1 MNDFDWELF
10 DRYLAG
16 SATPAERQKF
26 EQWLAGDPE
35 REPLVRAFQAALQ
48 NLEGDVTEEEV
59 EALWQGVAQR
69 TGASRKK
76 RSGWIVGAGVAAA
89 ALAVVAS
96 TIVVMQQGESQ
107 QIVGVPRGQVRH
119 LVLPDS
125 TEVILGGGSTL
136 KHPERFG
143 RDSREVTLEGEGS
156 FRVHHPGG
164 LPFRVYAGD
173 LVATDLGTEFMVQAF
188 PEVAGAQVVVR
199 TGLVAVQPRDEGAS
213 STRDLRPGELGRI
226 GRDGSLEIEQV
237 DTAAYFAWTAGTL
250 VFDNTPLREALPRLA
265 RWYDLDF
272 RLADSALGDIP
283 ISGRLDRA
291 ISPSRL
297 DLFAA
302 SIGLEQTTQGRS
314 VTFFRRQ

>member
-1 MNDFDWELF
+1 
-10 DRYLAG
+10 
-16 SATPAERQKF
+16 
-26 EQWLAGDPE
+26 
-35 REPLVRAFQAALQ
+35 
-48 NLEGDVTEEEV
+48 
-59 EALWQGVAQR
+59 
-69 TGASRKK
+69 
-76 RSGWIVGAGVAAA
+76 VGAGVAAA

-96 TIVVMQQGESQ
+96 TIGVMQQGESQ

-164 LPFRVYAGD
+164 LPFRVHAGN

-188 PEVAGAQVVVR
+188 PEMGGAQVVVR
-199 TGLVAVQPRDEGAS
+199 SGAVAVHPSDESAAPG
-213 STRDLRPGELGRI
+213 RDLRPGELGWI

-272 RLADSALGDIP
+272 RLADSTLGDIP
-283 ISGRLDRA
+283 ISGRLDRT

-302 SIGLEQTTQGRS
+302 SMGLEQTTRGRS